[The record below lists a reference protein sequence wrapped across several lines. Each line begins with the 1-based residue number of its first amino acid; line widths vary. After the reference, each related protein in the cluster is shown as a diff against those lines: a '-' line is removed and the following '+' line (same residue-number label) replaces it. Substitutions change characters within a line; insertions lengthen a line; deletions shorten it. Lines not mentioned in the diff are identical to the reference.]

1 MSDTPRDPD
10 AQQRYQWR
18 LYTATAA
25 GMAFF
30 AGMLANNWLQ
40 RHVRFGAPPPT
51 STTPTPPLPAQ
62 P

>member
-1 MSDTPRDPD
+1 MTAQRDND

-18 LYTATAA
+18 LYTATTA
-25 GMAFF
+25 GIAFF

-40 RHVRFGAPPPT
+40 RHVRFGAPPSPSTPPT
-51 STTPTPPLPAQ
+51 QPLPAQ